1 MTFQVNLK
9 PTFLSELSSL
19 PADRI
24 PNLMTKVNMLTADPF
39 PDGKSR
45 KKLTGMDG
53 LYRLRVGDLRVFYR
67 IGDGYVSLLGVRW
80 RKENTYRGLGGD
92 DSDARIDREDFGEEE
107 LDEALAAGRPKTFTF
122 NPAPDVALLP
132 FELSEDWLSAH
143 NVPGSYFKEL
153 QRCKTEDDLLEAVV
167 PESLKDRILDLLFP
181 PSLEVVAKE
190 PDLVVQNTDDLI
202 RYREGD
208 LVGFLLRLDEE
219 QIRLTKWALK
229 GPTMVR
235 GGAGTGKSTVALYRV
250 KEILERGTGNE
261 RVLFTTYTNALLRVS
276 EQLLR
281 ELLNPQQFER
291 VDISTCDSI
300 VHKIVSSKRRI
311 GSFQQTYEARR
322 QMEDVIDTFEL
333 HGSNALVAKVKRHLL
348 LKLGVDYLLEEIEWI
363 IEGRG
368 ITTLDEYL
376 EAPRPGRG
384 IGLNKRAREAVWEAF
399 QAFRARMKGQER
411 FPALR
416 SEALGLV
423 QSGSYSNRWDHVF
436 VDEAQDLSPVSLALL
451 AEVSQSPEGLFFA
464 ADSKQSLY
472 SRNYTWSSV
481 HPRLQFQGRT
491 AVLKRNYRS
500 TGEIDRAAFSLLEAE
515 EGEEITPSL
524 SMHQGPLPVLLRGVN
539 EETEARWIAQFIRQM
554 TRHLHLK
561 TSAAAVLVPTGKVG
575 EALAQRLS
583 HEDLPA
589 RYFKGTEL
597 NLSTNEVKVLT
608 LHSAKGLE
616 FPVVVVAG
624 WRPGTY
630 PDPADF
636 ENPDLFAE
644 RLRND
649 RRRIYV
655 GLTRAM
661 RGLMLVV
668 PDDCSHAALVDLNP
682 ANWHLEVAQ

>member
-1 MTFQVNLK
+1 MSFQVNLK
-9 PTFLSELSSL
+9 PTFLTELTSIPS
-19 PADRI
+19 DRV
-24 PNLMTKVNMLTADPF
+24 PNLMSKVNILAADPF
-39 PDGKSR
+39 PDGKMR

-80 RKENTYRGLGGD
+80 RREDTYRGLGS
-92 DSDARIDREDFGEEE
+92 DSDPLLDNEDFGEDD
-107 LDEALAAGRPKTFTF
+107 LDNALAAGRPKKFQF
-122 NPAPDVALLP
+122 QAVQEEELLP
-132 FELSEDWLSAH
+132 VELSRDWLLAH
-143 NVPGSYFKEL
+143 NVPEMHFKALE
-153 QRCKTEDDLLEAVV
+153 RCRTEDDLLEAPV
-167 PESLKDRILDLLFP
+167 PADLKARILDMIFP
-181 PSLEVVAKE
+181 PSIDTVDKE
-190 PDLVVQNTDDLI
+190 PDLVVQKTEDLI

-219 QIRLTKWALK
+219 QMRLTKWALK

-250 KEILERGTGNE
+250 KEILERGDGTE

-276 EQLLR
+276 EELLR
-281 ELLNPQQFER
+281 ELLTPEQLGR
-291 VDISTCDSI
+291 VEISTCDSI
-300 VHKIVSSKRRI
+300 VHKIVSSKRKIR
-311 GSFQQTYEARR
+311 GFLQTYEARR
-322 QMEDVIDTFEL
+322 ILQEVLDTI
-333 HGSNALVAKVKRHLL
+333 ALSGKNKLEAQVKRHLL
-348 LKLGVDYLLEEIEWI
+348 LKLGVDYLMEEIDWI

-368 ITTLDEYL
+368 LKTLEEYL
-376 EAPRPGRG
+376 SAARPGRS
-384 IGLNKRAREAVWEAF
+384 IGLNQRAREAVWEANLVY
-399 QAFRARMKGQER
+399 QER
-411 FPALR
+411 IKAKERFETLR
-416 SEALGLV
+416 KEALELV
-423 QSGSYSNRWDHVF
+423 QAGEFTKRWDHVF
-436 VDEAQDLSPVSLALL
+436 VDEAQDLSPVSLSLL
-451 AEVSQSPEGLFFA
+451 AELSRSAEGLFFA

-472 SRNYTWSSV
+472 SRNYTWSSA
-481 HPRLQFQGRT
+481 HPRLQFQGRS
-491 AVLKRNYRS
+491 AILKRNYRS
-500 TGEIDRAAFSLLEAE
+500 TGEIDRAAFSVLEAE
-515 EGEEITPSL
+515 EGEEVVAST
-524 SMHQGPLPVLLRGVN
+524 SMHQGPLPVLLKGTN

-561 TSAAAVLVPTGKVG
+561 SSAAAVLVPTGKVG
-575 EALAQRLS
+575 EALAKRLNY
-583 HEDLPA
+583 EDLAA

-630 PDPADF
+630 PDPNDF
-636 ENPDLFAE
+636 ENPELFAE

-668 PDDCSHAALVDLNP
+668 PDDCSHQALVEIDT
-682 ANWHLEVAQ
+682 ANWHLEVAK